1 MRLEALSCVKNG
13 KAFILME
20 KNKKQL
26 RDNVSFVVIMLLVL
40 GPIGFIF
47 LWPSRKFSLAWK
59 IILSILTGLLTYW
72 SLAVGIKSSLKL
84 LDQVRELIK

>member
-1 MRLEALSCVKNG
+1 MRLRAFSCVKNG

-20 KNKKQL
+20 ENKKKL
-26 RDNVSFVVIMLLVL
+26 KDNIPFVIIMLLVL

-72 SLAVGIKSSLKL
+72 SLTVGIKSSLRL